1 MSVALHKPA
10 TLVVEGGDTEADKA
24 IVEVLV
30 EPLVHVLRNAMD
42 HGVEDA
48 PVRAAAG
55 KPAVATIQVR
65 AFREGEHV
73 MVEVADDGAGVDV
86 LRVREAAKERNVVP
100 AEALASMSDAEIV
113 DLVFA
118 PGLSTAAAVTEFSG
132 RGVGMDAVRKAVKRL
147 GGQVEARSV
156 AGVGTTVRFT
166 LPFSVMMTR
175 IMTVEAG
182 GQHFGIPLDAVVETT
197 QVPRDSI
204 FAVGAAHAIV
214 FRDKTIPLV
223 RLAQALGAIYEDNG
237 GDAAP
242 IVIARVDGDFGAL
255 QVNKIGERME
265 IMLKPLDGLLG
276 EMPSIAGSTLL
287 GDGSVLLILDVAGLL
302 R

>member
-1 MSVALHKPA
+1 
-10 TLVVEGGDTEADKA
+10 
-24 IVEVLV
+24 
-30 EPLVHVLRNAMD
+30 
-42 HGVEDA
+42 
-48 PVRAAAG
+48 
-55 KPAVATIQVR
+55 
-65 AFREGEHV
+65 
-73 MVEVADDGAGVDV
+73 
-86 LRVREAAKERNVVP
+86 
-100 AEALASMSDAEIV
+100 MSDAEIV
-113 DLVFA
+113 DLIFA

-156 AGVGTTVRFT
+156 AGVGTKVRFT

-182 GQHFGIPLDAVVETT
+182 GQQFGIPLDAVVETT

-214 FRDKTIPLV
+214 FRDRTIPLV
-223 RLAQALGAIYEDNG
+223 RLAHALGAVSEDNG

-276 EMPSIAGSTLL
+276 EMPSITGSTLL